1 MEFQTTNSAQVIVV
15 GAGVSGLQAAY
26 RIQQS
31 GASCLVLEATSRVGG
46 QAFFNSSF
54 NSVNHPRTYDLAKR
68 LQLVSEHQNKQESPV
83 GDVVS
88 QVNSSF
94 CFKEYC

>member
-1 MEFQTTNSAQVIVV
+1 MESQTTSSAQVIVV

-31 GASCLVLEATSRVGG
+31 GASCLVLEATNRIGG

-54 NSVNHPRTYDLAKR
+54 NPVNHPRTYGLAKR
-68 LQLVSEHQNKQESPV
+68 LQLVSKHQNRQENLV

-88 QVNSSF
+88 QVRNLRNLCLF
-94 CFKEYC
+94 